1 MLLVTATQMQ
11 QLDQRAIKEFRI
23 PGLIL
28 MENAGRGIFELICG
42 NFAARLYHGVT
53 ILVGPGNNGG
63 DGFVIAR
70 HLNQKGVKVKL
81 LILAPGEKYR
91 GDALTNYNIVKKL
104 GLPVTE
110 CLDSESL
117 SGMSEPIEKSGLIV
131 DAIFGT
137 GLVRDV
143 TGRFAQCI
151 EMANASPAPIVA
163 VDIPSG
169 LSTDTGRP
177 LGTAIRADL
186 TATMALAK
194 QGLVLHPGT
203 EYVGELHIVEIG
215 IPDTAVAE
223 ADIKTELFDEKA
235 FRAILRPRPS
245 TGHKGT
251 FGHLLVLAGSRGKT
265 GAAALVAHGALRSGT
280 GLVTVGCP
288 SDIQPVLAQ
297 KLTEAMTE
305 DLPETKSGTIS
316 QKALPIID
324 VLLEKKRALAVGP
337 GLGLNQETQ
346 DIVRRLLE
354 TVPIPVVA
362 DADALTALGTDHSPV
377 AKAGKPRI
385 LTPHPGE
392 MAHLLGCTIAE
403 VQHDRIGAALS
414 LAHSSKAVVVLKGA
428 GTVIAAPDGRV
439 ALNPTG
445 NSGMGAGGMGD
456 VLTGIIG
463 GFLAQGYDAWDAAR
477 ISVFAHGRAADQLAK
492 LKGDC
497 GYLASEVADWMTRLW
512 ISLVGIEG

>member
-1 MLLVTATQMQ
+1 MLLVTAAQMQ
-11 QLDQRAIKEFRI
+11 KLDKKAMEEFGI

-28 MENAGRGIFELICG
+28 MENAGRGIFELICRH
-42 NFAARLYHGVT
+42 FAARLHQGVT

-70 HLNQKGVKVKL
+70 HLNQEEVKVKL
-81 LILAPGEKYR
+81 LILAPGEKFR

-104 GLPVTE
+104 GLHITE
-110 CLDSESL
+110 CLNSGSL
-117 SGMSEPIEKSGLIV
+117 STMLETIEKSDLIV

-137 GLVRDV
+137 GLVREV

-194 QGLVLHPGT
+194 LGLVLHPET
-203 EYVGELHIVEIG
+203 EYVGDLHIVDIG

-223 ADIKTELFDEKA
+223 ADIKTELFDEKT

-245 TGHKGT
+245 IGHKGT
-251 FGHLLVLAGSRGKT
+251 FGHLLILAGSRGKT
-265 GAAALVAHGALRSGT
+265 GAAALVAHGALRAGA

-288 SDIQPVLAQ
+288 TDVQPVLAQ

-305 DLPETKSGTIS
+305 DLPETKSGTVSNKAIPIIKTLLARK
-316 QKALPIID
+316 KALAI
-324 VLLEKKRALAVGP
+324 GP
-337 GLGLNQETQ
+337 GLGLNNETQ
-346 DIVRRLLE
+346 DVVRHLLE
-354 TVPIPVVA
+354 TVPIPMIA

-377 AKAGKPRI
+377 ALAKQPRI

-403 VQHDRIGAALS
+403 VQHDRMAAALS

-428 GTVIAAPDGRV
+428 GTVIAAPNGRV
-439 ALNPTG
+439 ALNSSG
-445 NSGMGAGGMGD
+445 NSGMGSGGMGD

-477 ISVFAHGRAADQLAK
+477 ISAFVHGHASDQLAK
-492 LKGDC
+492 VKGNW
-497 GYLASEVADWMTRLW
+497 GYLASEVADWMPHLW
-512 ISLVGIEG
+512 TS